1 MVRQTFQPAR
11 CGYTLRVINIRNITI
26 QYLMW
31 VSTNITFQ
39 VAKLVSD
46 VEDVDQIREE
56 LEQEVRQNEAKET
69 KRAVYSISARRRQS
83 ASPTGT
89 ASCSESSLR
98 QRRQETMKAA
108 SAIHGGSSSSM
119 EPATIGMV
127 DTQEKRSGK
136 KDLLMAIEKSGKM
149 KKNILPQIYK
159 DLVKFESSNENMIR
173 SIAVYYNSGVMGKDK
188 YRSVYRASSYKQV
201 VNTKRAVCVKVANCP
216 TPRLVPYH
224 RLMSYIKSID
234 IGKLHNVCQLLCD
247 GLEESEKVNGCYRE
261 IEELLLKLAEFYL
274 NSDQYNV
281 INFDEPNTF
290 HIALGGD
297 GAPFGKDDSACSWLI
312 SFLNI
317 GHIILSSKEN
327 YLLFGGNCSE
337 NCLPVGLFQNFCQI
351 LIGHIMKTTYSV
363 LCKGQPV
370 SVKFVISKLPND
382 MKMLAFLGGE
392 LTNSAT
398 FFSMFADVSKDNL
411 VQETLTHGNHGSIQR
426 ELRIPRQLKT
436 TN

>member
-1 MVRQTFQPAR
+1 
-11 CGYTLRVINIRNITI
+11 
-26 QYLMW
+26 MW

-69 KRAVYSISARRRQS
+69 KRAVYSISAKTECRRQS
-83 ASPTGT
+83 APPTGT

-98 QRRQETMKAA
+98 QCRQETMKAA

-136 KDLLMAIEKSGKM
+136 KDLLMAIGKSGKM

-159 DLVKFESSNENMIR
+159 EDLVKFESSNKNMIR

-201 VNTKRAVCVKVANCP
+201 VKTKRAVCVKVANCP

-234 IGKLHNVCQLLCD
+234 IGKLHNVRQRLCD

-281 INFDEPNTF
+281 
-290 HIALGGD
+290 
-297 GAPFGKDDSACSWLI
+297 
-312 SFLNI
+312 
-317 GHIILSSKEN
+317 
-327 YLLFGGNCSE
+327 
-337 NCLPVGLFQNFCQI
+337 
-351 LIGHIMKTTYSV
+351 
-363 LCKGQPV
+363 
-370 SVKFVISKLPND
+370 KF
-382 MKMLAFLGGE
+382 
-392 LTNSAT
+392 
-398 FFSMFADVSKDNL
+398 
-411 VQETLTHGNHGSIQR
+411 
-426 ELRIPRQLKT
+426 
-436 TN
+436 